1 MYLQVSTLQGEN
13 RQLVESLHAVNTAA
27 ADAFQRVALLERQL
41 RDVCHQLKE
50 SQEAGISADF
60 RLSAAEADLDES
72 RQRLQETQVSCSPTA
87 REVSWGSESAM
98 AHQ

>member
-41 RDVCHQLKE
+41 QDVCHQLKE

>member
-1 MYLQVSTLQGEN
+1 MCLQVSTLQGEN

-27 ADAFQRVALLERQL
+27 ADALQRVALLEGQL

-50 SQEAGISADF
+50 SQEAGASADF

-72 RQRLQETQVSCSPTA
+72 RQRLQETQVSCSHTSS
-87 REVSWGSESAM
+87 EVNWGSEGGIARS
-98 AHQ
+98 